1 MSYKAELNRVLASS
15 RQARQEAEE
24 FLIMNGESVDLSEW
38 LTAKE
43 YADKYELGSTN
54 VVTNWI
60 RRGVIPPENVKTIK
74 RLNGLRLI
82 KAVAYRDVVEAPA
95 V

>member
-1 MSYKAELNRVLASS
+1 MRAKLELNKVLASS
-15 RQARQEAEE
+15 RQARKEAEE
-24 FLIMNGESVDLSEW
+24 FLVMNGETVDLSEW

-60 RRGVIPPENVKTIK
+60 RRGVIPAENVKTVK

-82 KAVAYRDVVEAPA
+82 RAVAYREVVESIE
-95 V
+95 

>member
-1 MSYKAELNRVLASS
+1 MSYKTELNKVLASS
-15 RQARQEAEE
+15 RKARQEAEE
-24 FLIMNGESVDLSEW
+24 FLVMNGEAVDLSEW

-60 RRGVIPPENVKTIK
+60 RRGVIPPENVKTVK

-82 KAVAYRDVVEAPA
+82 KAVAYREAVETAE
-95 V
+95 